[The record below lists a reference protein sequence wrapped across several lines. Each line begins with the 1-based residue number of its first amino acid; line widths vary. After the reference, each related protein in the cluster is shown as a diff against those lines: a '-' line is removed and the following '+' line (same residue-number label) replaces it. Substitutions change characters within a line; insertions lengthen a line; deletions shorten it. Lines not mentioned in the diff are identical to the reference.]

1 MAVSIK
7 DAHDFIRS
15 IIQKNK
21 AGFVSP
27 KDIDRSINRSVGDWI
42 SAVIFRFRKTKKFE
56 YDHLLVKRKEFAVT
70 ASTGV
75 QNIPQDLGDFIE
87 ALAVYA
93 KDTSGINY
101 EGSIYSYDEFFERV
115 NSSILIPELKFPCA
129 TIFIDS
135 AGDSKIQVA
144 PVPTGGATFTY
155 TLVYIKKPVDAE
167 YKYTIDANGNI
178 VHVTSGSKDIQ
189 VSDRYYGDI
198 LSRALM
204 YLGVALDEQTLL
216 GVEGLKDANQ
226 KNDER

>member
-27 KDIDRSINRSVGDWI
+27 KDIDRSINRAVGDWI

-75 QNIPQDLGDFIE
+75 QNIPQDSGDFIE
-87 ALAVYA
+87 ALTIYA
-93 KDTSGINY
+93 KDSSGINY
-101 EGSIYSYDEFFERV
+101 EGSIYSYDEFYERV

-135 AGDSKIQVA
+135 AGDAKIQVA
-144 PVPTGGATFTY
+144 PVPLDSSTYTY

-167 YKYTIDANGNI
+167 YKYTNDANGNI
-178 VHVTSGSKDIQ
+178 VYISSGSKDIQ

-204 YLGVALDEQTLL
+204 YLGVALDQQTLL

>member
-27 KDIDRSINRSVGDWI
+27 KDIDRSINRAVGDWI

-56 YDHLLVKRKEFAVT
+56 YDHLLVKRKEFTVIN
-70 ASTGV
+70 STSV
-75 QNIPQDLGDFIE
+75 QNVPQDSEDFIE
-87 ALAVYA
+87 ALTIYA
-93 KDTSGINY
+93 KDSSNVNY

-115 NSSILIPELKFPCA
+115 NSSMLAPELKFPCA
-129 TIFIDS
+129 TIFLDT
-135 AGDSKIQVA
+135 AGDAKIQVA
-144 PVPTGGATFTY
+144 PVPPAGTTYTF

-167 YKYTIDANGNI
+167 YKYTTDVNGNI
-178 VHVTSGSKDIQ
+178 VFTSSGSKDIQ
-189 VSDRYYGDI
+189 ISDRYYGDI

-204 YLGVALDEQTLL
+204 YLGVALDEQILL